1 MKTVTGLLLLDVDGT
16 LIQEE
21 VINLLGKEAG
31 QEEEIIAI
39 TAAAMAGQL
48 DFKTAL
54 VQRVSLLAGLPT
66 SVFEKVS
73 QSLHLHKGAKK
84 LITEMKKRGYKIGLV
99 SGGFHEIIDDLAATL
114 EIDYVKANH
123 LEINCG
129 RLTGSVI
136 GKVVTQQTKVDCL
149 KRWADENGLR
159 LSQTIAVGDGAN
171 DLLMVQQAGLG
182 IAYCAKPVLKEV
194 ADDHI
199 DQPDLGLVLD
209 CLDSYPV
216 SPRKR
221 QA

>member
-21 VINLLGKEAG
+21 VINLLGKEAR
-31 QEEEIIAI
+31 QEEEIVAI

-54 VQRVSLLAGLPT
+54 VQRVSFLTGLPT

-84 LITEMKKRGYKIGLV
+84 LITEMKERGYKIGLV

-136 GKVVTQQTKVDCL
+136 GEVVTQTDK
-149 KRWADENGLR
+149 GR
-159 LSQTIAVGDGAN
+159 LPQKMG
-171 DLLMVQQAGLG
+171 
-182 IAYCAKPVLKEV
+182 
-194 ADDHI
+194 
-199 DQPDLGLVLD
+199 
-209 CLDSYPV
+209 
-216 SPRKR
+216 
-221 QA
+221 